1 MTQTPI
7 PLLEIND
14 LEVRYPAGSFLSRL
28 AGGPREVTIL
38 PGTSLSVRP
47 GETVGLIGESGSGKT
62 TLGRAA
68 VGLAPVSGGTIRIG
82 ADTMST
88 ERGRSWIRMRRD
100 VGLMFQDPVA
110 ALDPRMRIGTSVTE
124 PLVIHRMLEGKSR
137 REKAV
142 ELLRQVGLGA
152 EFADR
157 YPHQVSGGQ
166 ARRATVARALA
177 LNPELVIADEPTAGL
192 DLSVQGELLNLLN
205 ELQTRLGISFLMIT
219 HNLAVARHV
228 TDRIAIM
235 YLGRI
240 VETGRSQDIF
250 AHPAHP
256 YTRALLRARSAT
268 RETAAPLTG
277 ENPSLAARP
286 DGCEFHTRCPLATD
300 HCRVAAPQGRSIGTG
315 HYVTCHR
322 AEEVLAGV
330 GVADPAAGKFLRK
343 STDMETTT

>member
-1 MTQTPI
+1 MSQAI

-14 LEVRYPAGSFLSRL
+14 LAVRYPSGSILSRL

-38 PGTSLSVRP
+38 PGTSLHIAP
-47 GETVGLIGESGSGKT
+47 GETLGLIGESGSGKT

-68 VGLAPVSGGTIRIG
+68 VGLAPISGGTIRIG
-82 ADTMST
+82 EEATSMQGGATWD
-88 ERGRSWIRMRRD
+88 RMRRD

-124 PLVIHRMLEGKSR
+124 PLVIHRMLNGDR
-137 REKAV
+137 RAKAV
-142 ELLRQVGLGA
+142 ELLAQVGLGE

-157 YPHQVSGGQ
+157 FPHEVSGGQ

-177 LNPELVIADEPTAGL
+177 LDPSLVIADEPTAGL

-205 ELQTRLGISFLMIT
+205 DLQARLGISFLLIT

-240 VETGRSQDIF
+240 VETGPSTEIF
-250 AHPAHP
+250 ARPAHP
-256 YTRALLRARSAT
+256 YTRALLGARRKGGIST
-268 RETAAPLTG
+268 PIKG
-277 ENPSLAARP
+277 EVPSLTSRP
-286 DGCEFHTRCPLATD
+286 KGCEFHTRCPL
-300 HCRVAAPQGRSIGTG
+300 
-315 HYVTCHR
+315 
-322 AEEVLAGV
+322 
-330 GVADPAAGKFLRK
+330 VADRCRTEAPSLRSLGGKHIVACHFAEAVMAGAAAQSKK
-343 STDMETTT
+343 PTTTGPDLEVST